1 MILQTLNWIE
11 DLLPVEA
18 IAKPWQGGIAFYLH
32 DKFILF
38 VTEDS
43 KTTLHKGINYPFQL
57 FYGVFFPV
65 VKLKHNAVIAKFQ
78 FLENHPAKKEWLY
91 IPAEN
96 ESFEDEV
103 RLVLREVLKKNPLFG
118 IPVKETTAEKRA
130 RENAEE
136 ISDPRK
142 PSLFNTD
149 APKKITAKAVT
160 KTVEKPKPAAKEPSQ
175 KKKTSQKAVNEFLLS
190 VAKRRR

>member
-1 MILQTLNWIE
+1 MTLQTLFWIE
-11 DLLPVEA
+11 DMLPVEA
-18 IAKPWQGGIAFYLH
+18 IAKPWQGGMAYYLE

-57 FYGVFFPV
+57 FFGVFFPI

-78 FLENHPAKKEWLY
+78 FLENHPVKKEWLY

-96 ESFEDEV
+96 ENFEDEV

-118 IPVKETTAEKRA
+118 IPVKETAAEKRA

-149 APKKITAKAVT
+149 APKKSVVKI
-160 KTVEKPKPAAKEPSQ
+160 VEKPKPRAKVTSK

-190 VAKRRR
+190 LAKRRR